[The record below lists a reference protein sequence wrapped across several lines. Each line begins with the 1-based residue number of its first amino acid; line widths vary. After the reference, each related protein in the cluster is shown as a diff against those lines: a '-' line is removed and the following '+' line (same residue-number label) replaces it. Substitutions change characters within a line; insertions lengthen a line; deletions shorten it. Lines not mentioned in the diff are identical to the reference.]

1 MRCTSYYML
10 GTPFSS
16 LKLFVAFSAFIASA
30 VFCSLGGGGGGVFV
44 LNEWLYCNVRK
55 VRLNIS
61 GIHLVFSWSESRISD
76 CEQFASRTGEVCMI
90 LNQVCV
96 ELNTNSSMNSFV
108 QCA

>member
-90 LNQVCV
+90 LN
-96 ELNTNSSMNSFV
+96 
-108 QCA
+108 